1 MSRQNDALEGLLEVC
16 EQIRNLQEK
25 VGREPGENLEA
36 PTRQAR
42 ARVGMLRQEVFS
54 ALPSLSSQPA
64 AQALSDA
71 ELLLLGFLF
80 HHRISGRPSPP
91 SGADLCALLARAGHP
106 AGSSLS
112 LLAAGAP
119 LRQGGWLLSTTPAQ
133 GFDPLDNLFAASP
146 SALSLFWQEGLAA
159 PREEKPEAPLEPYS
173 SEEECFW
180 DYFAWRNICIH
191 RAQLLFDPLY
201 PNVEFPGRHR
211 ALWQKARSARLRI
224 RSRLARTPG
233 GADFSLETFQH
244 RYRLGADEMLVA
256 LHLLFCEVVD
266 GEPFL
271 SALECLRVIA
281 ETRSGLFR
289 KRGVVGP
296 SGRLR
301 KEGLVL
307 GESAEVAKTLAAE
320 ICLADWAVEEMTSGL
335 GRLPRLDSRIFDDLL
350 RGEEE

>member
-42 ARVGMLRQEVFS
+42 ARVGLLRQEVFS
-54 ALPSLSSQPA
+54 TLPALAAQPA
-64 AQALSDA
+64 ARALSDP
-71 ELLLLGFLF
+71 ELLLLGLLF
-80 HHRISGRPSPP
+80 HHRVSGRPAPP
-91 SGADLCALLARAGHP
+91 SGADLCALLAHAGYP
-106 AGSSLS
+106 AGSILS
-112 LLAAGAP
+112 LLAAGSP
-119 LRQGGWLLSTTPAQ
+119 LRQGGWLLCTTPAQ

-146 SALSLFWQEGLAA
+146 AALSLFWQESLAS
-159 PREEKPEAPLEPYS
+159 PRRDKPESPLEPYS

-180 DYFAWRNICIH
+180 DHFTWRNLCIN
-191 RAQLLFDPLY
+191 RAQLLFDPQY
-201 PNVEFPGRHR
+201 PGVEFPGRHR
-211 ALWQKARSARLRI
+211 ALWRKARSAHLRI
-224 RSRLARTPG
+224 RGRLSRTPG
-233 GADFSLETFQH
+233 GADFGLEKFQR

-271 SALECLRVIA
+271 SALECLRIIA

-289 KRGVVGP
+289 KRQVVGP
-296 SGRLR
+296 NGRLR

-307 GESAEVAKTLAAE
+307 GESAEVAKALAAE

-335 GRLPRLDSRIFDDLL
+335 GRLPRLDSQVFDRLL